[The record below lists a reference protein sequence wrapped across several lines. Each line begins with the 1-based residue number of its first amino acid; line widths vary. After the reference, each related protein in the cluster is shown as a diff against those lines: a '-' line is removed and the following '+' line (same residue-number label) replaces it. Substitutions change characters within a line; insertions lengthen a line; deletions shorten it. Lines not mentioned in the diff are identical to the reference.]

1 MTSLPFNWK
10 VPAGRALEA
19 ALDRALALDPET
31 RAALGALDGRS
42 VDLALEAPPLAL
54 RLTVDGDRLRVG
66 PAGPGAEAD
75 LGVRATLGAV
85 LAQLPRL
92 LPGGARHDDAPPVGR
107 MRISGDADLA
117 RRLQRLAGRFDP
129 DWQQPFVAVFGEVI
143 GVQVANAFA
152 AALRHARA
160 AGRDLAETTAEYL
173 TEESRDVVPRAELD
187 AFHDAV
193 DALRDDAARLAAR
206 IARLRGAAASRGGAP
221 AGRAAG
227 GAQ

>member
-1 MTSLPFNWK
+1 MRSLPFNWK

-31 RAALGALDGRS
+31 RAALAALDGRS
-42 VDLALEAPPLAL
+42 VDLALEAPALAL
-54 RLTVDGDRLRVG
+54 RLTVSGDRLRVG
-66 PAGPGAEAD
+66 PVDAGAEAD

-92 LPGGARHDDAPPVGR
+92 LPGANRGDDAPPVGR

-129 DWQQPFVAVFGEVI
+129 DWQQPFVAVFGDIV

-152 AALRHARA
+152 AGLRHARD

-193 DALRDDAARLAAR
+193 DSLRDDAARLAAR
-206 IARLRGAAASRGGAP
+206 VARLRVAATGAATGTAAKPGGA
-221 AGRAAG
+221 R
-227 GAQ
+227 